1 MFTISFKAIDNFD
14 EIKQMSAKQFDLTK
28 QDIEGII
35 ELDFN
40 GSKYGMFFDD
50 CPFGNERLIRWFVD
64 LLTIVQKIRIHQY
77 VAYRI
82 PDSANLWLE
91 FKQQG
96 VELQVSLVEDID
108 REVILD
114 LFITEPNEEFRYSNW
129 NGVNVSSASFT
140 EEIMKNAHQF
150 LDFVTELNPDILQ
163 STSIQIL
170 QEKLN
175 DVKRLTS

>member
-1 MFTISFKAIDNFD
+1 MFTLSFKAIDNFD

-96 VELQVSLVEDID
+96 VELQVSLVEDVD

-114 LFITEPNEEFRYSNW
+114 LFITERLEEFRYSTW
-129 NGVNVSSASFT
+129 NDVNVSVASFT
-140 EEIMKNAHQF
+140 DEIMKNAHKF

-163 STSIQIL
+163 STSIQLL
-170 QEKLN
+170 QEKLT

>member
-14 EIKQMSAKQFDLTK
+14 EIKQMSAKKFDLTK
-28 QDIEGII
+28 QDFEGSI

-50 CPFGNERLIRWFVD
+50 CPFGNERIIRWFVD

-96 VELQVSLVEDID
+96 VELQVSLVEDIN

-114 LFITEPNEEFRYSNW
+114 LFITEPLEEFRYSTW
-129 NGVNVSSASFT
+129 KDINVSSASFT
-140 EEIMKNAHQF
+140 DEIMSNAHQF
-150 LDFVTELNPDILQ
+150 LDFVTELNPDLLQ

-170 QEKLN
+170 QRKLT

>member
-64 LLTIVQKIRIHQY
+64 LLTIVQKIRTHQY

-82 PDSANLWLE
+82 PDSANFWLE

-96 VELQVSLVEDID
+96 VELQVSLVEDIN

-114 LFITEPNEEFRYSNW
+114 LFITEPLEEFRYSTW
-129 NGVNVSSASFT
+129 KDVIVGSASFT
-140 EEIMKNAHQF
+140 DEIMKNTHQF

-170 QEKLN
+170 QEKLT